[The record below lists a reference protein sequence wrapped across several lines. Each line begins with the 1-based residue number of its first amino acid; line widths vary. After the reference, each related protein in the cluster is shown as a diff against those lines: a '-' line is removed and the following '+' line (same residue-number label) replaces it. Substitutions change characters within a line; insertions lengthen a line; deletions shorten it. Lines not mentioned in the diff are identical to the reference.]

1 MYDVREEL
9 LEIVEET
16 KQLHT
21 RERSITLESVSLIG
35 ELERRNAAVNLSMT
49 SEQFA
54 VHIGL
59 TPNQYWKRAQAA
71 RLIRFHPEAQKLLES
86 GETQVSH
93 LALIAPKITQ
103 ANSELLLDGIKH
115 KSKREVALLL
125 SRITAEG
132 DLLPAEA
139 TFELRVTLTKSQG
152 ELLDRAREVLA
163 NMRGG
168 GRMPSLP
175 EILVKALEDLLDK
188 RDPLKKAERAKA
200 RAANSPS
207 SGKEASDEVEAEAD
221 TVSNL
226 ASPGNGDQSPT
237 KKSPSR
243 PAIPAAIRHTVWL
256 RDRGQCTWV
265 HPGGSRCPERGML
278 ELDHIKMWCRG
289 GDHSEDNLTLRCRRH
304 NQVAAE
310 QELGTGFM
318 AQARKRAAGA
328 ASLAI

>member
-1 MYDVREEL
+1 MYDVRQEL
-9 LEIVEET
+9 QEIVEET

-49 SEQFA
+49 SAQFA

-71 RLIRFHPEAQKLLES
+71 RLIRFHPEAQMLLES
-86 GETQVSH
+86 GETPVSH

-125 SRITAEG
+125 SRITPEG
-132 DLLPAEA
+132 DLLPVEA
-139 TFELRVTLTKSQG
+139 TFELRVTLTESQG
-152 ELLDRAREVLA
+152 ELLERAREVLSHS
-163 NMRGG
+163 
-168 GRMPSLP
+168 GRIPSLP

-188 RDPLKKAERAKA
+188 RDPLRKAERAKA
-200 RAANSPS
+200 RAENSPS
-207 SGKEASDEVEAEAD
+207 SEKEASAEVETEAEAKAEA
-221 TVSNL
+221 VSAL

-243 PAIPAAIRHTVWL
+243 PAIPAAA
-256 RDRGQCTWV
+256 
-265 HPGGSRCPERGML
+265 
-278 ELDHIKMWCRG
+278 
-289 GDHSEDNLTLRCRRH
+289 
-304 NQVAAE
+304 AAE

>member
-1 MYDVREEL
+1 MYDACSGHQEL
-9 LEIVEET
+9 LEIIEET

-21 RERSITLESVSLIG
+21 RERSVTLESVSLIG
-35 ELERRNAAVNLSMT
+35 ALERRNAAVNLSMT
-49 SEQFA
+49 SAQFA

-125 SRITAEG
+125 SRITPEG
-132 DLLPAEA
+132 DLLPVEA
-139 TFELRVTLTKSQG
+139 TFELRVTLTESQG
-152 ELLDRAREVLA
+152 ELLDRAREVLSHS
-163 NMRGG
+163 

-188 RDPLKKAERAKA
+188 RDPLRKAERAKA
-200 RAANSPS
+200 RAENSPS
-207 SGKEASDEVEAEAD
+207 SEKEASDEVEAEAEA
-221 TVSNL
+221 VSAL

-243 PAIPAAIRHTVWL
+243 PAIPAAAAAL
-256 RDRGQCTWV
+256 
-265 HPGGSRCPERGML
+265 SERC
-278 ELDHIKMWCRG
+278 
-289 GDHSEDNLTLRCRRH
+289 
-304 NQVAAE
+304 
-310 QELGTGFM
+310 
-318 AQARKRAAGA
+318 
-328 ASLAI
+328 

>member
-1 MYDVREEL
+1 MYDACSGHQEL
-9 LEIVEET
+9 LEIIEET

-49 SEQFA
+49 SAQFA

-86 GETQVSH
+86 GETPVSH

-125 SRITAEG
+125 SRITPEG
-132 DLLPAEA
+132 DLLPVEA
-139 TFELRVTLTKSQG
+139 TFELRVTLTESQG
-152 ELLDRAREVLA
+152 ELLDRAREVLSHS
-163 NMRGG
+163 

-188 RDPLKKAERAKA
+188 RDPLRKAERAKA
-200 RAANSPS
+200 RAENSPS
-207 SGKEASDEVEAEAD
+207 SGKEASDEVETEAEAD
-221 TVSNL
+221 AVSNL

-243 PAIPAAIRHTVWL
+243 PAIPAAI
-256 RDRGQCTWV
+256 
-265 HPGGSRCPERGML
+265 
-278 ELDHIKMWCRG
+278 IAK
-289 GDHSEDNLTLRCRRH
+289 
-304 NQVAAE
+304 
-310 QELGTGFM
+310 
-318 AQARKRAAGA
+318 
-328 ASLAI
+328 II

>member
-1 MYDVREEL
+1 MYDVRQEL

-49 SEQFA
+49 SAQFA

-71 RLIRFHPEAQKLLES
+71 RLIRFYPEAQKMLES

-125 SRITAEG
+125 SRITPEG
-132 DLLPAEA
+132 DLLPVEA
-139 TFELRVTLTKSQG
+139 TFELRVTLTESQG
-152 ELLDRAREVLA
+152 ELLDRAREVLSHS
-163 NMRGG
+163 

-188 RDPLKKAERAKA
+188 RDPLRKAERAKA
-200 RAANSPS
+200 RAENSPS
-207 SGKEASDEVEAEAD
+207 SEKEASDEVETETEA
-221 TVSNL
+221 VSAL

-243 PAIPAAIRHTVWL
+243 PAIPAATRHAVWL
-256 RDRGQCTWV
+256 RDRGQCTWK

-304 NQVAAE
+304 NQAAAE

-328 ASLAI
+328 ASLPI

>member
-1 MYDVREEL
+1 MYDACSGRKEL

-49 SEQFA
+49 SAQFA

-125 SRITAEG
+125 SRITPEG
-132 DLLPAEA
+132 DLLPVEA
-139 TFELRVTLTKSQG
+139 TFELRVTLTESQG
-152 ELLDRAREVLA
+152 ELLDRAREVLSHS
-163 NMRGG
+163 

-188 RDPLKKAERAKA
+188 RDPLRKAERAKA
-200 RAANSPS
+200 RAENSPS
-207 SGKEASDEVEAEAD
+207 SEKEASDEVETEAEA
-221 TVSNL
+221 VSAL

-243 PAIPAAIRHTVWL
+243 SAIPAATRHAVWL
-256 RDRGQCTWV
+256 RDRGQCTWK
-265 HPGGSRCPERGML
+265 HPGGSRCPERAMT
-278 ELDHIKMWCRG
+278 E
-289 GDHSEDNLTLRCRRH
+289 
-304 NQVAAE
+304 
-310 QELGTGFM
+310 
-318 AQARKRAAGA
+318 
-328 ASLAI
+328 